1 MKATSVSNYPHW
13 NVAMTV
19 FFTVVILIA
28 SLLAPVVLAWV
39 IGAIASDTLDWSNV
53 DSGMRQLLAGGDL
66 LAISVLIG
74 AAICIPLLVL
84 FIKMKKGT
92 NLSVYL
98 AFRSVPVKTY
108 LFWGAIT
115 LFIAIVGEYIVVWF
129 GADRIPEFMIDTYA
143 NTGHLW
149 LLFLAVVIAA
159 PVWEELLFRGFL
171 MRGLESSF
179 VTRIGAVVITAA
191 VWALIHFQY
200 EWQYLLLVFIMGL
213 ALGCARLATA
223 SIFVPI
229 SMHVLNNSL
238 ALGQLAL
245 LNDSY

>member
-1 MKATSVSNYPHW
+1 
-13 NVAMTV
+13 MTIL
-19 FFTVVILIA
+19 FTVMILVA
-28 SLLAPVVLAWV
+28 SILAPVALAWT
-39 IGAIASDTLDWSNV
+39 IGATASGTLHLSNI
-53 DSGMRQLLAGGDL
+53 DMGMRRLLAGGDL
-66 LAISVLIG
+66 LAISVLLG
-74 AAICIPLLVL
+74 AVTCIPLLVL
-84 FIKMKKGT
+84 FIKLKKGT
-92 NLSVYL
+92 NLSSYL
-98 AFRSVPVKTY
+98 AFKSVPVKTY

-115 LFIAIVGEYIVVWF
+115 LLIAILGEYVVVWF
-129 GADRIPEFMIDTYA
+129 GADRIPAFMIDTYA

-159 PVWEELLFRGFL
+159 PLWEELLFRGFL

-191 VWALIHFQY
+191 VWALVHFQY
-200 EWQYLLLVFIMGL
+200 EWQYLFVVFIMGL

-238 ALGQLAL
+238 ALGQLAF
-245 LNDSY
+245 LNESY